1 MKKRLS
7 FAYCIGVCAAICVL
21 ALGMSCCK
29 KGGSQEGVE
38 VSSATACPEKTQEV
52 IVNGG
57 TAEPTATNG
66 ESFTQAPTQ
75 TQTSSPGIPQVSFD
89 PNLLPVFTS
98 TPLAPR
104 PTVDVFNP
112 WFPSVSFAPGT
123 SSIAPTGSLTP
134 TFTANATGTP
144 VVSFTARPTATQS
157 NTSATT
163 SRPTATAKPTATP
176 KPSPTT
182 IPEEDVIVAKKQ
194 NKTFSTTAS
203 VTTSGNSASVKTAS
217 GLQYTAS
224 GFTGYSGGKFS
235 INQNF
240 KITFDDNVFTKN
252 FNRFTL
258 CYVSSQPLKGKI
270 TYTVSGASKTDEFF
284 LEAGTN
290 TFSCL
295 ISDYLKNKKG
305 AKISSITVSTCKGVS
320 GTFLLCD
327 CSCEDYTVFSND
339 VYYLENGK
347 YKVGVRLL
355 WGGGISYIYDKDT
368 PVKGLTNL
376 VNQADTGRLIQQ
388 SYYGTGANGQYT
400 PGYFNGSVWAYNP
413 VQGGD
418 QYGNHS
424 RIIDIVVEDYS
435 IYIKSQPQDWSLNG
449 KITPSY
455 MENSY
460 TLYGDRIQVD
470 NRFVDFSGWTHRYA
484 DQELPAFYTV
494 SYLDKF
500 TWYDGSDGWTGDTL
514 TSRSDL
520 NFWGDP
526 AYHNDCIFPI
536 RNSNKETWC
545 SWTNSSVDYGIG
557 LYVPN
562 VDIFLAGKHA
572 YNGSMNA
579 YNGACNYVAPLNV
592 MLLVSYDALEYSYL
606 ITTGSVNDIRETFL
620 DNKDFADNAS
630 LHKNYISSR
639 VADGGDPLVFD
650 FTAEANASLLEATN
664 NTKVK
669 YEKPKGALKLQ
680 ATDANDVQTYIDF
693 SALGSYKASDYK
705 TLTIEYMVP
714 TKNKG
719 DSYSFELFL
728 CTGNTLS
735 ATAGKSVKGNY
746 TKDGQYHTVEI
757 SLKDLSFWN
766 GKINGI
772 RFDYFDGC
780 VTNDELFIK
789 SITLS

>member
-1 MKKRLS
+1 MKKNRFLYLTIGIVAAMCIILVLSLS
-7 FAYCIGVCAAICVL
+7 F
-21 ALGMSCCK
+21 CK
-29 KGGSQEGVE
+29 NTNHTNDPDTP
-38 VSSATACPEKTQEV
+38 SS
-52 IVNGG
+52 
-57 TAEPTATNG
+57 TATQRPTG
-66 ESFTQAPTQ
+66 EDILGHGTPTPI
-75 TQTSSPGIPQVSFD
+75 TTDVPGIATSVPENQDTQSPVIPFVSFD
-89 PNLLPVFTS
+89 PMLPTFTVP
-98 TPLAPR
+98 TQAPV
-104 PTVDVFNP
+104 PTFEIFNP
-112 WFPSVSFAPGT
+112 WFPSSVPS
-123 SSIAPTGSLTP
+123 
-134 TFTANATGTP
+134 
-144 VVSFTARPTATQS
+144 Q
-157 NTSATT
+157 SATD
-163 SRPTATAKPTATP
+163 SQGLPQNTATAGNTSVTTQIPTVTPKPTATM
-176 KPSPTT
+176 KPAATN
-182 IPEEDVIVAKKQ
+182 IPEENIIVAKKQ
-194 NKTFSTTAS
+194 NKTFSTNAS
-203 VTTSGNSASVKTAS
+203 VVTSGSSASVKTAA
-217 GLQYTAS
+217 GLQYTAT
-224 GFTGYSGGKFS
+224 GFTGYSSGKFT

-240 KITFDDNVFTKN
+240 KMTFDSNTFTKN

-327 CSCEDYTVFSND
+327 CSCEDYTVFSSD

-526 AYHNDCIFPI
+526 AYHNDCVFPI

-606 ITTGSVNDIRETFL
+606 ITTGSVNDIRETFS

-639 VADGGDPLVFD
+639 VDDGEDPLVLD

-735 ATAGKSVKGNY
+735 ATTGKSVKGNY

-780 VTNDELFIK
+780 SSGDELFIK